1 MKSPAPLPLGTSSTR
16 HMTEE
21 MSKFAAIDTSESTEA
36 AGIVPAGFRR
46 SSDGSGGRTIHTRGH
61 ISGADVFPESHEMPV
76 SARAGFMSNLARQ
89 DDSPVASNTARG
101 GDRRRYEGASDGA
114 SGRCRG
120 RYPETCLR
128 EIDRLKLLE
137 GMK

>member
-101 GDRRRYEGASDGA
+101 GTA
-114 SGRCRG
+114 
-120 RYPETCLR
+120 
-128 EIDRLKLLE
+128 E
-137 GMK
+137 GMKAQATELPDDVEAATPKPAFGKSIGSSCWRA